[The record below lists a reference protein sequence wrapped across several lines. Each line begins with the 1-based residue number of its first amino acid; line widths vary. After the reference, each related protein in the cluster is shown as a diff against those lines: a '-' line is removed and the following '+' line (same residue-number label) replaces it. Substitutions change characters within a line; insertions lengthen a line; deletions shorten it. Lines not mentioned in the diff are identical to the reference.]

1 MSIGKTKSYNKR
13 EFNRMLIDNG
23 FELSR
28 IRGSHYIF
36 KRGNEGIVI
45 NKNPNYMVVRRLI
58 KEFNLQI

>member
-1 MSIGKTKSYNKR
+1 MSIGKIKSYNKR
-13 EFNRMLIDNG
+13 EFTRMLVDNG

-36 KRGNEGIVI
+36 KRDNDEIVI
-45 NKNPNYMVVRRLI
+45 NKDPNYMVVRRLI

>member
-23 FELSR
+23 FELLR

-36 KRGNEGIVI
+36 KRDNE
-45 NKNPNYMVVRRLI
+45 KNCY
-58 KEFNLQI
+58 

>member
-13 EFNRMLIDNG
+13 EFNRILIDNG
-23 FELSR
+23 FELLR
-28 IRGSHYIF
+28 IRGSHYVF
-36 KRGNEGIVI
+36 KCGNEEIVI